1 MHSAPDGD
9 SSSGPASAGSPAG
22 GERRGHAASVRVEGL
37 RKSFAGTEVLRGI
50 DLQFPA
56 GQTTVV
62 LGPSGCGKSVLLK
75 HLVGLLKPDA
85 GRVWFNETRVDL
97 LGEGRLAPLRRRIGY
112 LFQLG
117 ALFDSLS
124 VAENVAFP
132 LRESGWRDQEPID
145 RRVRVVLRMVGL
157 EGFASRMPAELS
169 GGQQKRVALARAIVL
184 RPELILYDEP
194 TTGLDP
200 IRSDL
205 INELILRLKRSLGVT
220 GIVVTHDLA
229 SAFKVADRMVMLH
242 EGRVLLEGPPELFR
256 GSDDPVV
263 GRFLRGEA
271 SQEDLAAIVAESGD
285 RFEVDAGN
293 GPQSHGSRR
302 IA

>member
-1 MHSAPDGD
+1 MVSTHDKSASDGD
-9 SSSGPASAGSPAG
+9 APTERGEGSSP
-22 GERRGHAASVRVEGL
+22 RAAEVRVVGL
-37 RKSFAGTEVLRGI
+37 RKSFEGTPVLRGI
-50 DLQFPA
+50 DLLFPR
-56 GQTTVV
+56 GKTTVV

-75 HLVGLLKPDA
+75 HLVGLLRPDA
-85 GRVWFNETRVDL
+85 GEVWFNEIRVDRL
-97 LGEGRLAPLRRRIGY
+97 SEARLAPVRRRIGY

-117 ALFDSLS
+117 ALFDSLT

-132 LRESGWRDQEPID
+132 LREAGWGDLDPIA
-145 RRVRVVLRMVGL
+145 RRVRTVLRMVGL
-157 EGFASRMPAELS
+157 ETFGERMPSALS

-200 IRSDL
+200 IRADL
-205 INELILRLKRSLGVT
+205 INELILRLQRSLGAT
-220 GIVVTHDLA
+220 SIVVTHDLA

-242 EGRVLLEGPPELFR
+242 EGRVLLEGEPALFK
-256 GSDDPVV
+256 GSDNPVV

-271 SQEDLAAIVAESGD
+271 SEEDLAALTGGAADAIELSRQPDD
-285 RFEVDAGN
+285 RPNRA
-293 GPQSHGSRR
+293 RR